1 MLETVFITISSVDLY
16 LQLMPNHVVPAE
28 YFLVFPVRPE
38 AGNQSSIVTMYV
50 TVLQRTYYLY
60 SRTFLKRPP
69 YVAIKNMVSQHAQ
82 EMWSLAAGSVPLKCR
97 TFCQDYMVL
106 QDRWSLMAAVS
117 QDRLHCRVISFKCPG
132 LLMIITLPSKMCSA
146 ISIVM
151 GSRIIFT
158 GSSCVN
164 HVNCCINK
172 SLAWMSL
179 QVHLRQR

>member
-117 QDRLHCRVISFKCPG
+117 EDRLHCRVISFKCAG
-132 LLMIITLPSKMCSA
+132 LLMIITLPTGSKTCSA
-146 ISIVM
+146 NSLVM
-151 GSRIIFT
+151 GY
-158 GSSCVN
+158 
-164 HVNCCINK
+164 
-172 SLAWMSL
+172 
-179 QVHLRQR
+179 